1 VGLEAVEL
9 AQREPP
15 RTTVH
20 TILVD
25 VDTGAE
31 MAAADTL
38 MPDQSHVVG
47 GLYG

>member
-1 VGLEAVEL
+1 MTFEAVEF

-15 RTTVH
+15 RTSVH

-25 VDTGAE
+25 VDTRAE
-31 MAAADTL
+31 MAAADAL
-38 MPDQSHVVG
+38 VPDQSHVVG